1 MSPLLAKFARPFR
14 LLTGNGE
21 GPAAVLWAPALLIGA
36 LLLLSP
42 IYLALRSLGA
52 GPDFWDALLR
62 WRVLEILFRTIILV
76 VAVTAASIALA
87 LPLAWLTVRT
97 DLPFART
104 WSVLLALPLV
114 IPSYVAG
121 FAVIVALGPRGMLQ
135 GFLEPLTGLE
145 RLPDINGF
153 DGAMLTLTFL
163 SYPYLL
169 LTLRAALQRLDP
181 SLEESSRGLGDS
193 WRKTFWR
200 VVVPLLRPSIAAGGL
215 LVALYTLSDF
225 GAVSLLRYETFTW
238 AIFIQYESAID
249 RTLGAAFSLTLV
261 LLALA
266 FLLAEYFT
274 RGRSR
279 YYRVDQGVARP
290 APTVPLGAWRWPAF
304 GLCALVTLLSLVL
317 PLAVLVFWVIRGVA
331 AGEPLL
337 LLWEAAA
344 NSLYVSGLAALF
356 AALAAFPIATLS
368 VRYPGP
374 LSSLLERIT
383 YVGFALPGIAV
394 ALGLVFFGANYARF
408 LYQHLSLLNSGL
420 RHPFPAHRRWRHPCL
435 HPPGQPPRGGRR
447 PWPGPPALAGLHFH
461 YPALGAARRLVRRG
475 PGLPPYYERAA
486 GHPDSAAHRLP
497 HPGYLHLERRLR
509 SLLRPGR
516 RPGPPPGPRLLRPPR
531 LPDAPRTP
539 LRIAIKNPFPSFPFL
554 PLPFLFHRHSDS
566 TVILSEAKNLL

>member
-1 MSPLLAKFARPFR
+1 MSPLLAKFVRPFR

-135 GFLEPLTGLE
+135 GFLEPLLGLE

-290 APTVPLGAWRWPAF
+290 ASTVPLGAWRWPAF

-408 LYQHLSLLNSGL
+408 LYQHLSLLILAYVILFLPTAVGATRASILQVNPRVEDAARGL
-420 RHPFPAHRRWRHPCL
+420 
-435 HPPGQPPRGGRR
+435 GRR
-447 PWPGPPALAGLHFH
+447 PLQVFTSITLPLVRPGVLSGAALVFLLTMKELPATLILRPTGFPTLATSIWSAASEAFFAQAAAPALL
-461 YPALGAARRLVRRG
+461 LVLASSVPLAFLMLR
-475 PGLPPYYERAA
+475 
-486 GHPDSAAHRLP
+486 
-497 HPGYLHLERRLR
+497 ERR
-509 SLLRPGR
+509 
-516 RPGPPPGPRLLRPPR
+516 
-531 LPDAPRTP
+531 
-539 LRIAIKNPFPSFPFL
+539 
-554 PLPFLFHRHSDS
+554 
-566 TVILSEAKNLL
+566 